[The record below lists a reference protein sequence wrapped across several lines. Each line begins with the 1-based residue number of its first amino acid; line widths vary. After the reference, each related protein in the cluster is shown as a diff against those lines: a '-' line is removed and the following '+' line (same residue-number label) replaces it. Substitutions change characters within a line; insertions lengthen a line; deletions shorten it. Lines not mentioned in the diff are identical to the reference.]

1 MTRLD
6 VIKIIGDV
14 LTEIDIARGSL
25 LPDDPNRHK
34 LDDLRILLDD
44 RQRKLSKAVFDDTT
58 QQFQDAAKKLQ
69 AVNDQIEGSIQQVN
83 KIVVVLSNIE
93 TFLDAVT
100 SLMATI
106 GPFV

>member
-6 VIKIIGDV
+6 VIKMIGDV

-25 LPDDPNRHK
+25 LPDDPNRHQ

-44 RQRKLSKAVFDDTT
+44 RQRRLSKAVFDDTT

-69 AVNDQIEGSIQQVN
+69 VVNDQIAGSIQQIN
-83 KIVVVLSNIE
+83 KILVVLGNIT

-100 SLMATI
+100 SLMAAI